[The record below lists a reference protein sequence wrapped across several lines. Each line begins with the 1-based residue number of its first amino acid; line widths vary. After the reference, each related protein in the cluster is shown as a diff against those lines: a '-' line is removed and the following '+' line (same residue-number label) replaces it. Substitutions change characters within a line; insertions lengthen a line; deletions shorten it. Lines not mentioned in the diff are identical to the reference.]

1 MSIALFKSI
10 LHTDEGEAVW
20 GKIRQ
25 KVVDAVEAPAHV
37 AEGWYESAAEA
48 LEAHE
53 LAVAEKE
60 NETLQA
66 QITAEQAKLDGR
78 TKAAKELKAKLSP
91 GADAAPSSSEPVAET
106 PAPDAA
112 PAAPSS

>member
-1 MSIALFKSI
+1 MMLVALFKSL
-10 LHTDEGEAVW
+10 LHTAEGDTVW
-20 GKIRQ
+20 GKLKQ
-25 KVVDAVEAPAHV
+25 KVVDAAEAPAHV

-53 LAVAEKE
+53 LAVLEKE

-78 TKAAKELKAKLSP
+78 TKAAREAKAKLDASAAAP
-91 GADAAPSSSEPVAET
+91 VVDAAPSSSEPQPEAQS
-106 PAPDAA
+106 A
-112 PAAPSS
+112 S

>member
-1 MSIALFKSI
+1 MLMVALFKSL
-10 LHTDEGEAVW
+10 LHTPEGETVW
-20 GKIRQ
+20 GKLKQ
-25 KVVDAVEAPAHV
+25 KVVDASETPAHV

-53 LAVAEKE
+53 LAVLEKG

-78 TKAAKELKAKLSP
+78 TKAAREAKAKAADP
-91 GADAAPSSSEPVAET
+91 APDAAPSSSEPQPE
-106 PAPDAA
+106 
-112 PAAPSS
+112 APSAS

>member
-10 LHTDEGEAVW
+10 LHTDEGETVW

-25 KVVDAVEAPAHV
+25 KVVDAIEAPAHV

-53 LAVAEKE
+53 LAVLETE
-60 NETLQA
+60 NAKLQD

-78 TKAAKELKAKLSP
+78 TKAAREAKAKLDVSAAVP
-91 GADAAPSSSEPVAET
+91 LADAAPSSSEPQPEAQS
-106 PAPDAA
+106 A
-112 PAAPSS
+112 S

>member
-1 MSIALFKSI
+1 MLMVALFKSL
-10 LHTDEGEAVW
+10 LHTAEGDTVW
-20 GKIRQ
+20 GKLKQ
-25 KVVDAVEAPAHV
+25 KVVDAAESPAHV

-53 LAVAEKE
+53 LAVLEKE

-78 TKAAKELKAKLSP
+78 TKAAREAKAAGVQS
-91 GADAAPSSSEPVAET
+91 
-106 PAPDAA
+106 
-112 PAAPSS
+112 